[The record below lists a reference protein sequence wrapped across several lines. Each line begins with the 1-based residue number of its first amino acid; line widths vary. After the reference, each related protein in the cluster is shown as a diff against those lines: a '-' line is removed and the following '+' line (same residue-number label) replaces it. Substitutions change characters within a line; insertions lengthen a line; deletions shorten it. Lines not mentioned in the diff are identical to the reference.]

1 MRTFFLMVA
10 LAVGAAGCA
19 SLGASASQDPMK
31 CERDPKC
38 EKKNRAAD
46 CSVQCADDPA
56 CVARCSEVN
65 QGTGAA
71 NIR

>member
-1 MRTFFLMVA
+1 MRTILLVVA
-10 LAVGAAGCA
+10 FALGSVGCSSFAK
-19 SLGASASQDPMK
+19 SASQDPMK